1 MEKAHVVE
9 AIAMPVGAGYNLTEE
24 GPKAVSVDR
33 RTFTAGGFSALVCGY
48 AQVQQGR
55 TAPARSPVVAGYVA
69 PWKARA
75 GGPDITTIPARELTH
90 LMYAFGS
97 VSAEGLAGLADRC
110 LDAGAC
116 DGTSTASPFG
126 GNFAQLA
133 GLKRTSPELRILIS
147 LGGWSGSKYF
157 SAAAAT
163 PVSRA
168 RFAHSVIEAFLRPYP
183 GLFDGVDVDW
193 EYPVSGGRPDNLA
206 RLDDRTN
213 FTLLIAEL
221 RRKLDEFSAQERRE
235 LELTIAVSAAPDK
248 IVNLEAAALAR
259 LVDRIHL
266 MAYDYHAGSAF
277 AGFNAPLFATAGDPD
292 PDLNVDASVNALI
305 RAGVPPGRITL
316 GAAFYGR
323 AVADVPQEN
332 GGLFQKG
339 ATVSGEWGGSDGI
352 DYRDLVARRPQER
365 GFRRYWSEEAQV
377 PWLYDAER
385 RIWISYDDPLSIA
398 RKARYARER
407 ALAGIM
413 IWDLLADDG
422 SLLAAL
428 RVPSGRSS
436 E

>member
-1 MEKAHVVE
+1 MQ
-9 AIAMPVGAGYNLTEE
+9 
-24 GPKAVSVDR
+24 R
-33 RTFTAGGFSALVCGY
+33 
-48 AQVQQGR
+48 GR
-55 TAPARSPVVAGYVA
+55 AAPARSPVLAGYVA
-69 PWKARA
+69 PWKARP
-75 GGPDITTIPARELTH
+75 GGPSIKTIPARELTH
-90 LMYAFGS
+90 LMYAFGT
-97 VSAEGLAGLADRC
+97 VSADGLAELADRC
-110 LDAGAC
+110 ADAGAC
-116 DGTSTASPFG
+116 DGTSPSNPFG

-133 GLKRTSPELRILIS
+133 ELKRNSPELRILIS

-157 SAAAAT
+157 SVAAAT

-168 RFAHSVIEAFLRPYP
+168 RFAQSVIEAFFRPYP
-183 GLFDGVDVDW
+183 ALFDGVDVDW
-193 EYPVSGGRPDNLA
+193 EFPVSGGRAGNLA
-206 RLDDRTN
+206 RPEDRTN

-221 RRKLDEFSAQERRE
+221 RRKLTAFSAQGRRE

-277 AGFNAPLFATAGDPD
+277 AGFNAPLFASAGDPD

-316 GAAFYGR
+316 GVAFYGR
-323 AVADVPQEN
+323 AVADIPREHS
-332 GGLFQKG
+332 GLFQKG
-339 ATVSGEWGGSDGI
+339 AAVSGEWGGSDGI
-352 DYRDLVARRPQER
+352 DYRELVARRPQEQ

-377 PWLYDAER
+377 PWLYDAKR

-398 RKARYARER
+398 RKAKYARER
-407 ALAGIM
+407 KLAGIM
-413 IWDLLADDG
+413 IWDLFADDG

-428 RVPSGRSS
+428 HVPPGRTS